1 MDYLNETDEATIDE
15 KNFERLVR
23 IIIPTIFGFITVVG
37 FVGNLLV
44 ILVVVSNQ
52 QMRSTT
58 NILIVSLAV
67 ADFLFI
73 VFCVPFTATSYV
85 MPVWPF
91 GNIWCKFSQYMMY
104 VCAYTSVYTLVL
116 MSLDRYL
123 AVVHAIRSMT
133 LRTEKNTYIL
143 VFIVWAIVLVT
154 NIPLLFEF
162 RVRSYPYYNQ
172 NRSACVNFRH
182 MNDST
187 GQSAKLFHGFFFGFG
202 YLIPLV
208 IVCVLYGFMLK
219 RLLYG
224 VVPGGNQ
231 SAESMRAKKR
241 VTRMVVIVVAIFAFC
256 WLPIQIIFFVHYYG
270 VHSENA
276 LFVGVQMA
284 SNCLAYMNSCMNP
297 ILYAF
302 LSENFR
308 KSFRKLLCCFSAPSL
323 SKNDY
328 DRTNYK
334 GLECAES
341 RTTALQSYNNV

>member
-1 MDYLNETDEATIDE
+1 MDYLNGTDGPTSEE
-15 KNFERLVR
+15 MNFERLVR
-23 IIIPTIFGFITVVG
+23 VIIPTIFGFIGVIG

-73 VFCVPFTATSYV
+73 VFCVPFTATSYA

-91 GNIWCKFSQYMMY
+91 GTIWCKFSEYMMY

-154 NIPLLFEF
+154 NIPLLFE
-162 RVRSYPYYNQ
+162 VQVNSYQHYNQ
-172 NRSACVNFRH
+172 NRSACLNVRH
-182 MNDST
+182 LNDT
-187 GQSAKLFHGFFFGFG
+187 TQQSAKLFYGFFFGFG
-202 YLIPLV
+202 FLIPLV

-241 VTRMVVIVVAIFAFC
+241 VTRMVIIVVAIFAVC
-256 WLPIQIIFFVHYYG
+256 WLPIQIVFLVHVFG
-270 VHSENA
+270 QHTDSAVFA
-276 LFVGVQMA
+276 VVQMA

-308 KSFRKLLCCFSAPSL
+308 KSFRKLLCCFPAPSL

-341 RTTALQSYNNV
+341 RTTALQGYNNV